1 MGQCQ
6 LQTGEIA
13 EDLTYYFA
21 TSEQIPSAVGLG
33 VLMNKDNT
41 VKQAGGF
48 IIQLMPF
55 TSDEIIDK
63 LEKRIAEIDSVTMM
77 LERGMT
83 PEDILKEILG
93 DFDLT
98 ITDEIPAA
106 FVCDCSK
113 ERVARALSTISKK
126 DMDSI
131 INDGESIEVKCQFCN
146 KAYNFDIDELKE
158 LRA

>member
-1 MGQCQ
+1 VGQCQ

-33 VLMNKDNT
+33 VLMSKDNT

-55 TSDEIIDK
+55 TSDEVVEK
-63 LEKRIAEIDSVTMM
+63 LEKRISEIDSVTMM
-77 LERGMT
+77 LDRGLT
-83 PEDILKEILG
+83 PEGILEEILG
-93 DFDLT
+93 DFGL
-98 ITDEIPAA
+98 EINDTVPAA

-113 ERVARALSTISKK
+113 KKVSRALSTISKK
-126 DMDSI
+126 DLDSI

-146 KAYNFDIDELKE
+146 TAYRFEIDELKE
-158 LRA
+158 LRR